1 MCLYNIDEVLAFG
14 NRPFQRLCYVSINFF
29 YVFHQYFIFFFF
41 TSYQLL
47 HIVCCACGKYWY
59 VCNLDLYMWHFYEF
73 ITSAHQFTEKW
84 VAWTLALTTKL
95 VFHPIVVGVIY
106 HVHCY
111 CCLWLILLFSFQR
124 FFSLYFFLSFFEL
137 IFFTLWILL
146 LRWCTDKYKEDGI

>member
-1 MCLYNIDEVLAFG
+1 MKFWHLETDHFKDYAMFPLIFFMCFTNIL
-14 NRPFQRLCYVSINFF
+14 
-29 YVFHQYFIFFFF
+29 FFFF

-106 HVHCY
+106 HVRS
-111 CCLWLILLFSFQR
+111 LLLLLMTNSSVFISTL
-124 FFSLYFFLSFFEL
+124 FFLYFFLSFFEL
-137 IFFTLWILL
+137 NFFTLWILL
-146 LRWCTDKYKEDGI
+146 LRWCTDKHKEDEI